1 VFTLFVTLLTWLERL
16 GGLGLLLWG
25 VADNSMVLPGGMDA
39 LTLLLSAHQRS
50 WWPYYAAMATIGSAI
65 GAYVTYTL
73 GRKGGKET
81 LMRRLSTK
89 RAEKIYRGFS
99 KHGFWSLF
107 IPALLPPPMP
117 YAPFLLAAGA
127 LQYPRQRFL
136 ATVASARAIRYFA
149 LAYLGSW
156 YGKEILTF
164 LQQNYEPIL
173 WTIVAVGILGGLAA
187 AAYLH
192 HRRRESEQAE
202 EPASPSQGPVTNG
215 TEFGRHV

>member
-1 VFTLFVTLLTWLERL
+1 VFTLFVTLLTWLARL
-16 GGLGLLLWG
+16 GGLGLILLG
-25 VADNSMVLPGGMDA
+25 VADNSMVLPGSLDA
-39 LTLLLSAHQRS
+39 LTILLSAHQRS
-50 WWPYYAAMATIGSAI
+50 WWPYYAAMATIGTVI

-81 LMRRLSTK
+81 LMRRLSSK

-136 ATVASARAIRYFA
+136 ATVATARAIRFFA
-149 LAYLGSW
+149 LAYLGSS
-156 YGKEILTF
+156 YGKEILGF
-164 LQQNYEPIL
+164 LQQHYEPIL
-173 WTIVAVGILGGLAA
+173 WTIVVVGILGALAA
-187 AAYLH
+187 AAYFNR
-192 HRRRESEQAE
+192 RRRESEQA
-202 EPASPSQGPVTNG
+202 V
-215 TEFGRHV
+215 